1 MLSVVLLAH
10 VKAARLLGALALAVL
25 SPAAWASYNDGDLG
39 RFLVMVSVPIAG
51 VALVVTMVLVA
62 FGQFKK
68 GVVLVAYAVVLCLC
82 AGGVVLFT
90 AGDDE
95 SVQFALLGEVALLVA
110 VLLPAVIQY
119 FWWQRKRRT

>member
-1 MLSVVLLAH
+1 ML
-10 VKAARLLGALALAVL
+10 AAL

-51 VALVVTMVLVA
+51 VAFVVTLVLVA
-62 FGQFKK
+62 LGQFKK
-68 GVVLVAYAVVLCLC
+68 GGVLVAYAVVLCIC

-90 AGDDE
+90 VGDVK
-95 SVQFALLGEVALLVA
+95 SVQFALLGELALLVA

-119 FWWQRKRRT
+119 LWWQRKHRT